1 MIDSALLS
9 AYVAS
14 RICHDLVS
22 PVSSITNAL
31 DMIDSPTDPDMR
43 QMAQD
48 LLQDGAKSASV
59 RLQFLRYAFGS
70 VGLSDGT
77 ADIHE
82 AKTITEAFVATHKP
96 SVAWDIETDHLS
108 FSHVRLMMNL
118 VLIGVESL
126 PRGGVIHVRVRNEQ
140 AGMTIT
146 VTAKG
151 TRARLRD
158 DTRFALAG
166 ETPTGGWEA
175 RNIQP
180 LFAKMIAEGLGAEL
194 TAAQNEE
201 EIIVMAQR
209 VRAEG

>member
-70 VGLSDGT
+70 VGLSGRA

-96 SVAWDIETDHLS
+96 SVTWDIETDHLS
-108 FSHVRLMMNL
+108 FSP
-118 VLIGVESL
+118 S
-126 PRGGVIHVRVRNEQ
+126 
-140 AGMTIT
+140 TT
-146 VTAKG
+146 T
-151 TRARLRD
+151 RLRRCTCSM
-158 DTRFALAG
+158 DTAEPTR
-166 ETPTGGWEA
+166 TPERT
-175 RNIQP
+175 
-180 LFAKMIAEGLGAEL
+180 LG
-194 TAAQNEE
+194 
-201 EIIVMAQR
+201 
-209 VRAEG
+209 